1 CAAHIPASPRQKAT
15 SSTFSNPINR
25 SRFFMTRS
33 LLRPAAERPRKM
45 EVHTDLNVGTATW
58 GQQRGDSNVGTA
70 ASAVQP
76 SAARLAQLFQFLMSG
91 AIEGTRTP
99 TPLPVHGP
107 EPCASANSATMAS
120 GLKMQ
125 QRPEGRRQED
135 LHSYSHSHDVLS
147 QTASRITLRSQ
158 ISEH

>member
-1 CAAHIPASPRQKAT
+1 
-15 SSTFSNPINR
+15 
-25 SRFFMTRS
+25 M
-33 LLRPAAERPRKM
+33 
-45 EVHTDLNVGTATW
+45 W

-120 GLKMQ
+120 GPTL
-125 QRPEGRRQED
+125 QRRPLGRRIRKTYTPI
-135 LHSYSHSHDVLS
+135 L
-147 QTASRITLRSQ
+147 QTRSRVSNRAPALKVESPADS
-158 ISEH
+158 SESCA